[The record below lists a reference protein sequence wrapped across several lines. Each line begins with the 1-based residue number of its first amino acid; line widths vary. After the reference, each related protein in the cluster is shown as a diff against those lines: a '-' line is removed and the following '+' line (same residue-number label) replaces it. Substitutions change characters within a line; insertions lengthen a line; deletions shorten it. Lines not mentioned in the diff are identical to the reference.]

1 MKPRVTYG
9 GVEISNFCKTM
20 EYIKAGW
27 AGASWDRCRSQVSCH
42 CCDGTADPDLGESWW
57 FDPTNPCAREF
68 LGVLVEDVVYGD
80 AYTRPVRNT
89 INGGR
94 IGAKQMLVR
103 DITLEGFIVAASE
116 GGTEYGLDALNAI
129 FASGKETAIGKS
141 VAGNTTKIHMAVDSY
156 GLPIH
161 FTVTGGEVHDAK
173 EAPNL
178 IASLPKVDYVIA
190 DRGYDSQS
198 LRDQIINQG
207 ATPVLPRK
215 RNTTVGNDDID
226 WCLYRYRH
234 LVENVF
240 ARLKHYR
247 AIATRY
253 DKLKRNFHGVL
264 ALACVLLWLPM

>member
-1 MKPRVTYG
+1 MPRQMLTDEHWSKLKAMMLKLNIYNKPTLRQTTEGILYRIRVACPWRDLPAD
-9 GVEISNFCKTM
+9 F
-20 EYIKAGW
+20 
-27 AGASWDRCRSQVSCH
+27 GAWNAVYKRFNEWSRSEKLLQLF
-42 CCDGTADPDLGESWW
+42 TAFVKEPDLEWSFVDGSIVKAHQHSSGAPSGE
-57 FDPTNPCAREF
+57 
-68 LGVLVEDVVYGD
+68 
-80 AYTRPVRNT
+80 
-89 INGGR
+89 
-94 IGAKQMLVR
+94 
-103 DITLEGFIVAASE
+103 
-116 GGTEYGLDALNAI
+116 
-129 FASGKETAIGKS
+129 ETAIGKS

-264 ALACVLLWLPM
+264 ALACVLLWIPM